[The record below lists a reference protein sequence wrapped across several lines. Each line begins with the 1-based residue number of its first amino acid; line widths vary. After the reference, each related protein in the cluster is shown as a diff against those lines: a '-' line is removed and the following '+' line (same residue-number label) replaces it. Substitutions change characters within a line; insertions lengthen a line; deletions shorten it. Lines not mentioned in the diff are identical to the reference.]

1 MHLLT
6 NKPPMIVLI
15 RLACPGQST
24 KVNCILPTLGFVCF
38 KLSGDSITSA
48 LKPKS
53 NVIPVQ
59 DENNCSEA
67 RQDKPTKLPNPI
79 PLSCD

>member
-1 MHLLT
+1 
-6 NKPPMIVLI
+6 MIVLI

-53 NVIPVQ
+53 NVIPVR
-59 DENNCSEA
+59 ENNC
-67 RQDKPTKLPNPI
+67 
-79 PLSCD
+79 